1 MTIVI
6 SRPID
11 KYEAK
16 PATKI
21 TNDWAQDVAD
31 SMLCGGLSVYDLS
44 GTFNREQLEY
54 VLADPEVDMFV
65 HYGHG
70 LNHCLL
76 GSDNS
81 CILDDFN
88 LDLLQNKVVVSINC
102 DSAED
107 FGVECV
113 EAGALAYIGY
123 DEKVFIKYNQQKN
136 PYAGFKESNNAWNT
150 LMGNGDPITIGQA
163 FNEMVKQYND
173 WKTIYITNGYPEIA
187 ECLDRSLQS
196 LLILGD
202 ETVYLPIQEPVDLL
216 DYHRVYPE

>member
-1 MTIVI
+1 
-6 SRPID
+6 
-11 KYEAK
+11 
-16 PATKI
+16 
-21 TNDWAQDVAD
+21 
-31 SMLCGGLSVYDLS
+31 
-44 GTFNREQLEY
+44 LEY

-113 EAGALAYIGY
+113 EAGVLAYIGY